1 MKLQR
6 LMSVA
11 RKAIDDYEM
20 IQEGDKIAIGIS
32 GGKDSLALLY
42 ALHGLQQFYPKKFE
56 VVAISVHLGYEDMD
70 FTPVQELCDSLNVDF
85 HLVRTDIGN
94 IVFKMR
100 KEDSPCSLCSKMRK
114 GALNDKAKELG
125 CNKVAYGHHKDDVV
139 ETMMLSL
146 IYEGRFHSFAPVTYL
161 DRMDLTLIRPLL
173 YLKEA
178 DIIGFQHKYE
188 LPVVKNSCPVDGHT
202 KREYVKNLLADMNMT
217 APGVKQRM
225 FSAISNG
232 NLRGWSDKK

>member
-1 MKLQR
+1 MKR
-6 LMSVA
+6 LTILGST
-11 RKAIDDYEM
+11 
-20 IQEGDKIAIGIS
+20 GSIGTQTL
-32 GGKDSLALLY
+32 DVVR
-42 ALHGLQQFYPKKFE
+42 QNRDKFE

-225 FSAISNG
+225 FSAVSNG

>member
-11 RKAIDDYEM
+11 RKAIDDYGM
-20 IQEGDKIAIGIS
+20 IQDGDKIAVGIS

-42 ALHGLQQFYPKKFE
+42 ALHGLKQFYPNKFE
-56 VVAISVHLGYEDMD
+56 IVAISVHLGYEDMD
-70 FTPVQELCDSLNVDF
+70 FTPVQELCDSMNVAY
-85 HLVRTDIGN
+85 HLVQTDIGN
-94 IVFKMR
+94 IVFNMR

-178 DIIGFQHKYE
+178 DVIGFMHKYE

-202 KREYVKNLLADMNMT
+202 KREYVKNLLSDLNAA
-217 APGVKQRM
+217 APGVKERM
-225 FSAISNG
+225 FSAIFNG
-232 NLRGWSDKK
+232 NLKGWSDRK

>member
-225 FSAISNG
+225 ST
-232 NLRGWSDKK
+232 

>member
-225 FSAISNG
+225 VSAISNG

>member
-225 FSAISNG
+225 FSAVSNG